1 MNWRLWVLDNA
12 EKQRGCCRVVV
23 PCQVCS
29 TDFFTCEVVLSQK
42 GPDFSSTD
50 LEQTRDNSPCQV
62 LFHARDPFSA
72 AWQGTDMGV
81 ILGDRESKLIY
92 SWIFSYSNERSTLL
106 IFNSKRIPK
115 KCFSNRYRHDH
126 NFSSI
131 AWQLVSIA
139 SFLYIKNCGDSRTWK
154 TMKNSLVPL
163 CLSSYWITG
172 KYGNKC
178 AFLYA

>member
-1 MNWRLWVLDNA
+1 MWPSGMCKDLIQTCYELKAAFSINA
-12 EKQRGCCRVVV
+12 ETQRGCCRVVV

-92 SWIFSYSNERSTLL
+92 S
-106 IFNSKRIPK
+106 
-115 KCFSNRYRHDH
+115 
-126 NFSSI
+126 
-131 AWQLVSIA
+131 
-139 SFLYIKNCGDSRTWK
+139 
-154 TMKNSLVPL
+154 
-163 CLSSYWITG
+163 
-172 KYGNKC
+172 
-178 AFLYA
+178 